1 MKGKVMAEGPAG
13 KTFKK
18 SKAEFD
24 ELHGEWV
31 KYHEGKVVHPET
43 GEQVSK
49 AQLRELEISDIV
61 DAQYKDLQ
69 KKVSAKGKV
78 LTRGQIE
85 PHVYEIA
92 EKAYMAQQGIK
103 DKKGVDKDILKQ
115 NAQQYFVN
123 IARRITGQQFETFE
137 EAMQAVLEATNPIHG
152 KTDEEKSKILE
163 GLLREYGT
171 LTHESKY
178 EGTKG
183 QRARRLAYLTEELSH
198 PAHLP
203 HLKGQYGDIFKQY
216 GRPGHK
222 FGEEA
227 KSEHILSVAQEAYQ
241 IGKISGTTLRRRHI
255 EGPDVIKEAKPRYE
269 GGGH

>member
-1 MKGKVMAEGPAG
+1 MRSYVMAEGQAG
-13 KTFKK
+13 KAFKK
-18 SKAEFD
+18 PKAEF
-24 ELHGEWV
+24 EKLHGEWV

-43 GEQVSK
+43 GEEISK

-115 NAQQYFVN
+115 NAQQYFIN
-123 IARRITGQQFETFE
+123 IANRITGQRFETFE

-152 KTDEEKSKILE
+152 KTDEEKSRILE
-163 GLLREYGT
+163 GLLREYAT

-203 HLKGQYGDIFKQY
+203 HLKGQYGNIFEQY
-216 GRPGHK
+216 GRQGHK
-222 FGEEA
+222 FGPEA
-227 KSEHILSVAQEAYQ
+227 KSEHILSVTQEALANDR
-241 IGKISGTTLRRRHI
+241 ISGTTLRRRYI
-255 EGPDVIKEAKPRYE
+255 EGPDVIKEQPRYS
-269 GGGH
+269 HKKAA